1 MNNKDTKQ
9 KMWAT
14 LLHLGSNMWGKP
26 GECHHYVQEDSIV
39 YHDKLYCD
47 MEVWHK
53 VTEFLPQCG
62 FNTVLVDVGEA
73 VRLDSHPELAV
84 SGSLTKEEMK
94 KELQRLRDLGLTPL
108 PKFNFSCTHNGWLGD
123 YNRMIGTKEYT
134 KVCRDIVE
142 EVIEIFDKPEF
153 FHLGFEEENVEYQ
166 KYYPVKIERSWKQ
179 KTEDAKMLFDVC
191 LKNGV
196 RPWIWVDPQS
206 IQGFGGTERF
216 LENVP
221 KEVLISN
228 WWYADIYYD
237 GENERPGTKLYRQI
251 DEWGYEQVPTC
262 STWTC
267 IHNPKQTLKYCKE
280 YLKDELVRGYM
291 TAPWIMT
298 REENYHG
305 LLGDSHIFGQAKK
318 SVYESE

>member
-1 MNNKDTKQ
+1 MDRPLGYAIGNSLEVVE
-9 KMWAT
+9 AIHT
-14 LLHLGSNMWGKP
+14 LQGKGP
-26 GECHHYVQEDSIV
+26 AD
-39 YHDKLYCD
+39 L
-47 MEVWHK
+47 
-53 VTEFLPQCG
+53 TELC
-62 FNTVLVDVGEA
+62 VALA
-73 VRLDSHPELAV
+73 AHILELAEKGDYTTCEKMV
-84 SGSLTKEEMK
+84 RDA
-94 KELQRLRDLGLTPL
+94 KELMDT
-108 PKFNFSCTHNGWLGD
+108 
-123 YNRMIGTKEYT
+123 
-134 KVCRDIVE
+134 
-142 EVIEIFDKPEF
+142 
-153 FHLGFEEENVEYQ
+153 
-166 KYYPVKIERSWKQ
+166 
-179 KTEDAKMLFDVC
+179 C
-191 LKNGV
+191 LSKGV